1 MATKPPPDQ
10 SAQHRA
16 AQDGLAL
23 SLSLLIKRLWDSLF
37 GDGAPTPDLLPT
49 FKAQS
54 AAIVQQGAL
63 AAQAIGQE
71 FYAANRAA
79 AGVAGTVRPALV
91 AVPTPEQVGAL
102 VDKALAG
109 LTEVAPDSDILP
121 SDLVANALTNVT
133 GQLDLAV
140 IDSGR
145 DQAAQTVA
153 TDRQALGYVRIP
165 KPGACS
171 FCMLMATRGGKGIL
185 YKSRETA
192 GEISASV
199 LWGPDAKGS
208 ANRYHAGCHCEVV
221 AVYSRSYESPQHVKD
236 AMEIYDSEYVQSHRG
251 KGRANAFRR
260 EYERPHIE
268 REKRADAA
276 RTTPLTALTPAQVQH
291 QLDVVRSLPDSDYK
305 RTQISRLE
313 QQLAA

>member
-1 MATKPPPDQ
+1 MATQSLPDP
-10 SAQHRA
+10 SEQHRA

-37 GDGAPTPDLLPT
+37 GDGAPTADLLPT
-49 FKAQS
+49 FKAQ
-54 AAIVQQGAL
+54 AAALVQQGAL

-79 AGVAGTVRPALV
+79 AGVVGTVRPALV
-91 AVPTPEQVGAL
+91 AVPTPEQVAAL
-102 VDKALAG
+102 VDKALTG
-109 LTEVAPDSDILP
+109 LTDVASDSSILP

-145 DQAAQTVA
+145 DQAVQTVV
-153 TDRQALGYVRIP
+153 TDRRALGFVRVP

-199 LWGPDAKGS
+199 LWGKDAKGS

-221 AVYSRSYESPQHVKD
+221 AVYSRSYESPQHVKE
-236 AMEIYDSEYVQSHRG
+236 AMELYDSEYVQSHRG

-260 EYERPHIE
+260 VYERPAIE
-268 REKRADAA
+268 RQERAD
-276 RTTPLTALTPAQVQH
+276 RSNPTLTELNPAQVQH
-291 QLDVVRSLPDSDYK
+291 QLDVVRQLPDSEYK
-305 RTQISRLE
+305 RNQISRLE